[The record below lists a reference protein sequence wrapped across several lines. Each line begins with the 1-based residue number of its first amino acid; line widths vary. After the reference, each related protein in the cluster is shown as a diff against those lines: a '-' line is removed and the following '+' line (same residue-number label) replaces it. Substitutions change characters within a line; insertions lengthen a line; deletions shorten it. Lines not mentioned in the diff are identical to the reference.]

1 MICEDFNVFEFCE
14 SLVFIC
20 VAEYNFCKWQV
31 ENLNFLS
38 VTVSNSK

>member
-1 MICEDFNVFEFCE
+1 MICENLNVFEFYE

-38 VTVSNSK
+38 VTFLNSK